1 MLDFMRRNA
10 RSTAIKVVF
19 GVIIAVFVL
28 WGVGSFS
35 DAEPTYAATVNDDA
49 ITPKELNAYARQ
61 LESFYRRMYGENYS
75 PELERS
81 LDLRNRALDQLINRV
96 LLRQEALRLGLAVT
110 DEEIRE
116 AIGKIE
122 GLNADG
128 RFRRDIYFRFVRSQG
143 LSPGEFEEQM
153 SDDLLVRKIQNLY
166 TSSLPIDETTARAL
180 YTFSNEKANLSFVEL
195 LTTGYHKEVTVTA
208 EEARAY
214 YEKVKESFREPT
226 RAAIEIVAYP
236 NEHFAKAAIVT
247 DEEVKT
253 EYELH
258 KDDRYTQPE
267 EVQARHILFRL
278 EPDADEATRK
288 SVREKADATLARL
301 KKGEDFAKVAKDV
314 SEDEANKE
322 QGGDLGKFPRGR
334 MEESF
339 ETAAF
344 ALEKGALS
352 DVVETRF
359 GLHLIK
365 VEDKTAQRQKEIDE
379 VREEI
384 TERLRGEKSEGFARD
399 AAFTDARAAKG
410 GKTLEE
416 LAKAHGLKADTPP
429 PFTETESVVGV
440 PKLPALTKSAFATA
454 HGEIGEAIEGPGVVY
469 VFRVKEKVASHVPD
483 FEKIQT
489 RVETAL
495 RDNRAADK
503 AREHAEKIRKQLVE
517 GKTLAELAAAEKLE
531 VEETGPFSRGGEY
544 VPRIGGV
551 VGLSRQAFELTPEK
565 PVAPEVYTTNRA
577 AYVAILKEKTP
588 ADLAAF
594 DEKKDDHLRRYSEE
608 QQKVAI
614 ESLLRNLKRTA
625 RIRVNPTAITAP
637 A

>member
-1 MLDFMRRNA
+1 
-10 RSTAIKVVF
+10 
-19 GVIIAVFVL
+19 
-28 WGVGSFS
+28 
-35 DAEPTYAATVNDDA
+35 
-49 ITPKELNAYARQ
+49 
-61 LESFYRRMYGENYS
+61 MYGENYS

-301 KKGEDFAKVAKDV
+301 KKGEDFAKLAKEV
-314 SEDEANKE
+314 SEDDANKE

-410 GKTLEE
+410 GKTLAE

-454 HGEIGEAIEGPGVVY
+454 PGEIGEAIEGPGVVY

-495 RDNRAADK
+495 RDNRARRQGARARREDPQAARRGQDARRARRGREARGRGDGAVQPRRRVRAADRRRRRSLTPSVRADAGETGR
-503 AREHAEKIRKQLVE
+503 ARSLHDEPRGLRRDPQGEDAGRSRRVRREE
-517 GKTLAELAAAEKLE
+517 GRSPPPLFRRAAEGRDR
-531 VEETGPFSRGGEY
+531 V
-544 VPRIGGV
+544 
-551 VGLSRQAFELTPEK
+551 
-565 PVAPEVYTTNRA
+565 VAPESQADGADPRESDRDHRA
-577 AYVAILKEKTP
+577 RVTPKILP
-588 ADLAAF
+588 
-594 DEKKDDHLRRYSEE
+594 
-608 QQKVAI
+608 
-614 ESLLRNLKRTA
+614 
-625 RIRVNPTAITAP
+625 
-637 A
+637 